1 MKAATVRKLA
11 QSWSAAQLDAAA
23 ESILELEQ
31 DVPEI
36 EGADL
41 GEKLTHVMLARRVR
55 ALVDA
60 GQPFK
65 ESFRET
71 LSGVRSVLSNSPE
84 ES

>member
-36 EGADL
+36 ESSLRPGLISCASHEINIYDHML
-41 GEKLTHVMLARRVR
+41 G
-55 ALVDA
+55 
-60 GQPFK
+60 
-65 ESFRET
+65 
-71 LSGVRSVLSNSPE
+71 
-84 ES
+84 